1 MQRRHSDTEITYSQ
15 GTGEANHTP
24 RNDAAIQ
31 IEAKPEG
38 WLPDGIKPYHFKIIT
53 YSFPIAT
60 AMREAAETAI
70 GLSDQPVPLIAT
82 ATICNFG
89 AELGINY
96 KFTVEGIEDT
106 YEIIEK
112 RSLPAEWPVLS
123 KTKEAIAI
131 TSSAIMGTYA
141 AFCDSVLAYDFVHQL
156 PASYEFTQ
164 SVNMTGW
171 KILSGITA
179 GFVGLGRL
187 SGEGMATYQ
196 KSREMLAGVKPEY
209 SNTFSGYVSPT
220 AGFVLGVL
228 GSCSDAVMTCTGMYE
243 VFSITA
249 MPAKIAVC
257 GLSSINGVT
266 DYCMNGTFVIECL
279 DTFFGSFTPEDGQ
292 LPAYKDPKVIA
303 ALVLSLAAGG
313 LLAFTYHGLA
323 KEALVILLKA
333 LGIDLAAAT
342 TPVLEAFAC
351 GGASS
356 YLINATGSVYP
367 ILYKAADKLG
377 DSLTA
382 IYNRVAAHRNTI
394 NIEMPDGFFENLESD
409 EFLQMSDEEPAS
421 ISADLFSIDDEDEEI
436 AAPQHSARQNSFL
449 FRLFQEGYDYHDEI
463 AAVSAAENK
472 RI

>member
-1 MQRRHSDTEITYSQ
+1 MQSRDSGIEITIGQ
-15 GTGEANHTP
+15 ETGEPNHTP
-24 RNDAAIQ
+24 LNDTAIDDDA
-31 IEAKPEG
+31 EPAG
-38 WLPDGIKPYHFKIIT
+38 CLPNGVNPYHFKIMT

-60 AMREAAETAI
+60 AIREAAETAI
-70 GLSDQPVPLIAT
+70 ELSNQPVPLMAT

-96 KFTVEGIEDT
+96 KFTVEGIEST

-112 RSLPAEWPVLS
+112 RGLPDEWPVLS

-131 TSSAIMGTYA
+131 TSSAIMSTYA

-156 PASYEFTQ
+156 PATYEFTQ

-187 SGEGMATYQ
+187 TGEGMATYQ

-220 AGFVLGVL
+220 AGFVLGVF
-228 GSCSDAVMTCTGMYE
+228 GSCSDAIMTCTGMYE

-249 MPAKIAVC
+249 MPAKISLCA
-257 GLSSINGVT
+257 LSSINGVT

-292 LPAYKDPKVIA
+292 LPAYQDPKVIA
-303 ALVLSLAAGG
+303 ALVLSFAAGG

-323 KEALVILLKA
+323 KQALVALLKA

-367 ILYKAADKLG
+367 LLYKAADKLG

-382 IYNRVAAHRNTI
+382 IYNKVAANRNAI
-394 NIEMPDGFFENLESD
+394 NIEMPDGFFEQLETD
-409 EFLQMSDEEPAS
+409 TFLDMSDKEAEPIILDS
-421 ISADLFSIDDEDEEI
+421 SSSDDEDSEQT
-436 AAPQHSARQNSFL
+436 APARQNSFL
-449 FRLFQEGYDYHDEI
+449 FRLFQEPYDYRNEI
-463 AAVSAAENK
+463 NRDAYAAGTK